1 LFCPSALDQ
10 CFIHEQATVYSNQT
24 LGYQVKATTQTADI
38 IVLPVINRAKS
49 IEVVKRVKQALEVKL
64 DYLFDGLAENA
75 ADALFEE
82 MYDCDEQD
90 RLTQHFNMTRAL
102 KLRSAAYRERYS
114 ALMNHSWVNLLN
126 RRDQPAL
133 PSPGDDVQ
141 LMLKVYAERNQN
153 HYKILL
159 EELRQRFSVLAG
171 AELQFHPMQP
181 GNFYLCFWHATEKL
195 ELSHQERCLLVALY
209 NRFVMDRFGQ
219 VLSLANHSLAELGF
233 NPPIPLPA
241 SK

>member
-1 LFCPSALDQ
+1 M
-10 CFIHEQATVYSNQT
+10 
-24 LGYQVKATTQTADI
+24 KATTQTADI
-38 IVLPVINRAKS
+38 IVLPVIDRAKT
-49 IEVVKRVKQALEVKL
+49 IQVVKRVKNTVDVKL
-64 DYLFDGLAENA
+64 GYLFDGLSENA

-82 MYDCDEQD
+82 MYGSDEED
-90 RLTQHFNMTRAL
+90 MLARHFNMTRAL
-102 KLRSAAYRERYS
+102 KVHSAVYRDNYS

-126 RRDQPAL
+126 RRDEPAL
-133 PSPGDDVQ
+133 PSPSDDVQ
-141 LMLKVYAERNQN
+141 LMLKGYADRNQN

-171 AELQFHPMQP
+171 SELHFHPMLP

-195 ELSHQERCLLVALY
+195 ELNHQERCLLVPLF

-219 VLSLANHSLAELGF
+219 VLSLSNQSLAEQGY
-233 NPPIPLPA
+233 NPPI

>member
-1 LFCPSALDQ
+1 LNY
-10 CFIHEQATVYSNQT
+10 EQATVYSNQT
-24 LGYQVKATTQTADI
+24 SGHLVKATTQSADI
-38 IVLPVINRAKS
+38 IVLPVVNRAKT
-49 IEVVKRVKQALEVKL
+49 IQVVKRVKKTVDVKL
-64 DYLFDGLAENA
+64 GYLFDGLAENA

-82 MYDCDEQD
+82 MYGIDEQD
-90 RLTQHFNMTRAL
+90 MLTRHFNMTRAL
-102 KLRSAAYRERYS
+102 RVRSGAYRDSYS

-126 RRDQPAL
+126 RRDLPAL
-133 PSPGDDVQ
+133 PSPSEDVQ
-141 LMLKVYAERNQN
+141 LMLRAYADRNQN

-171 AELQFHPMQP
+171 SELQFHPMLP

-195 ELSHQERCLLVALY
+195 ELSHQERCLLVPLF

-219 VLSLANHSLAELGF
+219 VLSLSNQSLAEQGF
-233 NPPIPLPA
+233 NPSI

>member
-1 LFCPSALDQ
+1 M
-10 CFIHEQATVYSNQT
+10 
-24 LGYQVKATTQTADI
+24 
-38 IVLPVINRAKS
+38 
-49 IEVVKRVKQALEVKL
+49 VKRVKKSVDTKL
-64 DYLFDGLAENA
+64 DYLFDGLVENA

-82 MYDCDEQD
+82 MYGCKEEEM
-90 RLTQHFNMTRAL
+90 LGQHFNVTRAL
-102 KLRSAAYRERYS
+102 KVRSVPYREYYNS
-114 ALMNHSWVNLLN
+114 LMNHAWVNLLN

-133 PSPGDDVQ
+133 GNPPEDVQ
-141 LMLKVYAERNQN
+141 ELLKIYADRNQN

-171 AELQFHPMQP
+171 TELTFHPMLP

-195 ELSHQERCLLVALY
+195 ELKHNERCLLLPLY

-219 VLSLANHSLAELGF
+219 VLALSNQSLAEQGF
-233 NPPIPLPA
+233 NSL